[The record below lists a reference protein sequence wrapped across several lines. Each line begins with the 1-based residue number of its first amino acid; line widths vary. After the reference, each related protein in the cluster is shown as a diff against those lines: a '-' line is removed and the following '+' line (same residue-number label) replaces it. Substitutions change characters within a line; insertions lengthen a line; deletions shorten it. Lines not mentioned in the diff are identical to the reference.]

1 MRHIS
6 WFILI
11 IFFPVFSSC
20 IPTSVPSTAIRPTI
34 TYNPFATFSP
44 TPFRPENDTPIPP
57 PSETINP
64 DVLIPSNPRTKYV
77 IDALLDYHAHTVSV
91 DEKISY
97 LNTTGIQ
104 LDQLVLAV
112 ESNLW
117 NNCFVLESVAVNGET
132 GMYTLRG
139 HRLEILLTESLA
151 PDSDLNVT
159 LQYLLN
165 LPAANSFHLFGYKT
179 NQINLID
186 WYPFIVPFIDGWLL
200 HEPSEVG
207 EYLVYDAVDYDVSL
221 VVIPSMTVAA
231 SAPLSGDRYLLES
244 ARTFV
249 LSASPDYQT
258 TTASL
263 DGVSLTGYYFATDK
277 ISGETTLQESAK
289 ALSVFSDMFGAYTHP
304 SLSIVEA
311 DFFDGMEYDGLF
323 FLGRHFYTANDGT
336 KLNFMVDLA
345 VHETAHQWWFSRVG
359 SDQALDPWLDE
370 ALSTYSEY
378 LFYEKVYPGV
388 AETWWQFRVNSFFPI
403 GDVDSSVYTTNDFQA
418 YANSVYLRGAQ
429 FLRDLRS
436 RIGEDVFFAFLKDY
450 AAQMMGKVA
459 TTTDFFR
466 ILSEHTDLDI
476 TDLVQIYFKDQ

>member
-20 IPTSVPSTAIRPTI
+20 IPTSVPSTALRPTI
-34 TYNPFATFSP
+34 TYNPFATLSP
-44 TPFRPENDTPIPP
+44 TPFRPENDTPIPT
-57 PSETINP
+57 PSDTVNP
-64 DVLIPSNPRTKYV
+64 DALIPTNPRTKYV

-91 DEKISY
+91 DEKIRY
-97 LNTTGIQ
+97 FNTTGIQ

-117 NNCFVLESVAVNGET
+117 NNCFVMENIAVNGET
-132 GMYTLRG
+132 VMYTLRG
-139 HRLEILLTESLA
+139 HRLEILLMESLA
-151 PDSDLNVT
+151 PNSDLNLT
-159 LQYLLN
+159 LQYRLN
-165 LPAANSFHLFGYKT
+165 LPAANTFHLFGYKA
-179 NQINLID
+179 NQTNLID
-186 WYPFIVPFIDGWLL
+186 WYPFIVPFIDGWIL

-207 EYLVYDAVDYDVSL
+207 EHLVYDAVDYDVSL
-221 VVIPSMTVAA
+221 VVTPPMTVAA
-231 SAPLSGDRYLLES
+231 SAPLSNGRYLLES

-249 LSASPDYQT
+249 LSASPDYQAT
-258 TTASL
+258 TSNL
-263 DGVSLTGYYFATDK
+263 DGVSLTSYYFATDK

-323 FLGRHFYTANDGT
+323 FLGRPFYTANDGT

-345 VHETAHQWWFSRVG
+345 VHETAHQWWFGRVG
-359 SDQALDPWLDE
+359 SDQALEPWLDE

-378 LFYEKVYPGV
+378 LFYENVYPGV
-388 AETWWQFRVNSFFPI
+388 AETWWQFRVNCFFPM
-403 GDVDSSVYTTNDFQA
+403 GDVDSSIYTTNDFQA

-436 RIGEDVFFAFLKDY
+436 RIGDEVFFAFLKDY

-459 TTTDFFR
+459 TTNDFFR
-466 ILSEHTDLDI
+466 ILGDHTDLDI
-476 TDLVQIYFKDQ
+476 TDLVQIYFEE